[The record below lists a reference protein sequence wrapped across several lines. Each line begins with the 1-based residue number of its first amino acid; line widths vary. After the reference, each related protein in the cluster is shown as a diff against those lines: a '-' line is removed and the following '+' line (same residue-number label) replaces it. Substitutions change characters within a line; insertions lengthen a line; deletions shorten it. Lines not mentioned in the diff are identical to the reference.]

1 MAFRGR
7 SPNTRGLVLELAAV
21 TELPD
26 WALDETVRAAA
37 IEAMSDDSPSWDEF
51 VASVRDDGVL
61 RARLERAGFLDGSVP
76 VWQPTEAHLD
86 VRALWA
92 GTSMLAARG
101 AIPPLK
107 GTLLTL
113 QTYDVCDFVLD
124 VTDPDALHDF
134 AVRLLVDLDDEGGL
148 LDALVSERGR
158 GLPRGLRSLLG
169 VRVLEQT
176 VVGSLDR
183 FPQWSTAPRPPTFED
198 SERTFLTIEVA
209 APFPVAP
216 EKRGRFFDSHA

>member
-1 MAFRGR
+1 MSFRGR
-7 SPNTRGLVLELAAV
+7 SPNTRGLVLELV
-21 TELPD
+21 PITELPD
-26 WALDETVRAAA
+26 WALDESVKAAL
-37 IEAMSDDSPSWDEF
+37 IEAMSDDPLSWDEF
-51 VASVRDDGVL
+51 VASVRGDSVL
-61 RARLERAGFLDGSVP
+61 RARLERAGFLGGAEP
-76 VWQPTEAHLD
+76 VWRPTEAFLD

-101 AIPPLK
+101 AIPPFK

-113 QTYDVCDFVLD
+113 QTCDVCDFVLD
-124 VTDPDALHDF
+124 VTDPDAVHDY
-134 AVRLLVDLDDEGGL
+134 AVRLLVDLDDDGGL

-169 VRVLEQT
+169 VRVLDQT

-183 FPQWSTAPRPPTFED
+183 FSQWSTAPRPPTFED
-198 SERTFLTIEVA
+198 SERTFLTMEVA
-209 APFPVAP
+209 APFPIAP

>member
-1 MAFRGR
+1 MSFRGR
-7 SPNTRGLVLELAAV
+7 SPNTCGLVLELAAV
-21 TELPD
+21 TELPE
-26 WALDETVRAAA
+26 WAFDDSVKAAL
-37 IEAMSDDSPSWDEF
+37 IEAMTDDSPSWDEF
-51 VASVRDDGVL
+51 VGSVRDDEVL
-61 RARLERAGFLDGSVP
+61 RARLERAGFLAGDVP
-76 VWQPTEAHLD
+76 VWRPTEAHFD

-107 GTLLTL
+107 GTVLTL

-124 VTDPDALHDF
+124 VTDPDAVHDY

-169 VRVLEQT
+169 VRVLDQT

-183 FPQWSTAPRPPTFED
+183 FPQWSTAPSPPTFED

-209 APFPVAP
+209 APFPIGP

>member
-1 MAFRGR
+1 MSFRGR
-7 SPNTRGLVLELAAV
+7 SPNTRGLVLELAPI
-21 TELPD
+21 TELPE
-26 WALDETVRAAA
+26 WALDESVKAAV
-37 IEAMSDDSPSWDEF
+37 IESMSDDAPSWDEF
-51 VASVRDDGVL
+51 VASVREDDVL
-61 RARLERAGFLDGSVP
+61 RARLERAGFLDGDVP
-76 VWQPTEAHLD
+76 VWRPTEAHLD

-101 AIPPLK
+101 TNPPLK

-124 VTDPDALHDF
+124 VTDPDAVHDY

-148 LDALVSERGR
+148 LDALVSERGQ
-158 GLPRGLRSLLG
+158 GLPRGLRSLVG
-169 VRVLEQT
+169 VRVLDES

-183 FPQWSTAPRPPTFED
+183 FPQWSTAPWPPTFED

-209 APFPVAP
+209 APFPIAA